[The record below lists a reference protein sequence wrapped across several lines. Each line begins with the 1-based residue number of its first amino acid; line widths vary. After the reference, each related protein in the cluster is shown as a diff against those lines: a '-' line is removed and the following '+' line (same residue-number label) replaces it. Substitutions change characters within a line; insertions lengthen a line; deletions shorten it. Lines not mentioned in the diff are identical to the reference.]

1 VRRIAEQLS
10 TTKEKEHMAQIPQS
24 SGGTSDF
31 GPPPPAGTYLAVCTE
46 VIDLYG
52 VKRKKYES
60 EEMED
65 VNVTRFVF
73 GVKTKSGAL
82 HLIATRE
89 MKISGSPKSNMMK
102 TIKAWTGEMPKPGWD
117 TAELKGKGA
126 QITVTAEEARNGK
139 VYNNITGIAPVL
151 DGYEAKVPKVAAFAN
166 VGGPSDD
173 SDLEVLG
180 PVKDE
185 SDPF

>member
-1 VRRIAEQLS
+1 
-10 TTKEKEHMAQIPQS
+10 MAQIPQS
-24 SGGTSDF
+24 SGGSSSF
-31 GPPPPAGTYLAVCTE
+31 GPPPPAGTYLAVCTD

-52 VKRKKYES
+52 VDRKKYES
-60 EEMED
+60 EEMEK

-73 GVKTKSGAL
+73 GVKTKSGSL
-82 HLIATRE
+82 HKIATRE

-102 TIKAWTGEMPKPGWD
+102 TIKAWTGEMPKAGWD
-117 TAELKGKGA
+117 TEELKGRGA
-126 QITVTAEEARNGK
+126 QITVSAEEARNGK
-139 VYNNITGIAPVL
+139 TYNNITGIAPVL

-166 VGGPSDD
+166 VGGDDASDD
-173 SDLEVLG
+173 SDIDVIG